1 MSKDARISEIAST
14 LALFELGS
22 TPLFLLGAEAKQ
34 DAWLA
39 MIIAAAAGFIL
50 LLAYLWIYRLSP
62 ERDLFE
68 ISLHYLGKIPG
79 WIVAFSFVGY
89 FTYECSRN
97 LRDIGELCSMTL
109 LNQTPMVMISLL
121 AIGVI
126 TFVSSY
132 GPKVFFR
139 LCVIFIYLLTFGYA
153 LILISIP
160 MTGLFHHEFMF
171 PILENGLKPVW
182 DSAIPEIVSFPFGQV
197 VLFLVFFKYAP
208 KGKKLGKG
216 IISTYI
222 VVSLMLTILNQTV
235 ILVLNPDV
243 AGLTTYPL
251 LTVVQMIHAA
261 QIVERADALFT
272 LILFIGLGVKM
283 CIFFIGSA
291 IGMQRLTTIRYKI
304 WLIPLA
310 LTVFVLSFL
319 SRTYTEFIWEGL
331 HYAVVRVF
339 PIFQVAL
346 PAILLITMLIR
357 KTKHQ
362 K

>member
-1 MSKDARISEIAST
+1 MSKDARVSEIAIT

-22 TPLFLLGAEAKQ
+22 TPLFLLGGEAKQ

-39 MIIAAAAGFIL
+39 MITAAAAGFIL
-50 LLAYLWIYRLSP
+50 LLAYLWIYRLDP

-68 ISLHYLGKIPG
+68 ICLQYLGKVPG

-97 LRDIGELCSMTL
+97 LRDVGELCIMTL
-109 LNQTPMVMISLL
+109 LNQTPLVMISLL
-121 AIGVI
+121 VI
-126 TFVSSY
+126 FVSTYVSGY

-139 LCVIFIYLLTFGYA
+139 LCVIFIYILTFGYA
-153 LILISIP
+153 LILASIP
-160 MTGLFHHEFMF
+160 MTGLFHPEFMF
-171 PILENGLKPVW
+171 PILENGFKPVW
-182 DSAIPEIVSFPFGQV
+182 DSAIPELVSFPFGQT

-208 KGKKLGKG
+208 KGKKLGKA
-216 IISTYI
+216 IVSTYI
-222 VVSLMLTILNQTV
+222 VISLLLTLLNQMV
-235 ILVLNPDV
+235 ILVLNPEV

-261 QIVERADALFT
+261 QIVERADALFI

-283 CIFFIGSA
+283 SIFLIASA

-304 WLIPLA
+304 WLMPLA
-310 LTVFVLSFL
+310 LTVLALSFI
-319 SRTYTEFIWEGL
+319 SRTYTDFIWIGL
-331 HYAVVRVF
+331 HYVVVRVF

-346 PAILLITMLIR
+346 PAIILITLLIR
-357 KTKHQ
+357 KRNTKH
-362 K
+362 